1 MEETFKLLTGCEN
14 DTLTKHFINKAI
26 QAITRYVNNPTI
38 DIDDTFQ
45 LAIIELARY
54 YYTNRNSIG
63 VSSMS
68 QGNRSVTFNN
78 GNHDI
83 PNEIKAMLPHYVTVV

>member
-1 MEETFKLLTGCEN
+1 MEETFKLLTGCDN
-14 DTLTKHFINKAI
+14 DTLTRHFIKKSI
-26 QAITRYVNNPTI
+26 EAITRYVNNPTI

-45 LAIIELARY
+45 IAIIELARY

-63 VSSMS
+63 VSSMT
-68 QGNRSVTFNN
+68 QGNRSVTYNTSNN
-78 GNHDI
+78 DI

>member
-1 MEETFKLLTGCEN
+1 MEETFILLTGCE
-14 DTLTKHFINKAI
+14 DSTIARHFINKAI
-26 QAITRYVNNPTI
+26 QAITIYVNNPNI

-45 LAIIELARY
+45 IAIIELARY
-54 YYTNRNSIG
+54 YYTNKNSIG

>member
-1 MEETFKLLTGCEN
+1 MEETFKLLTGCDN
-14 DTLTKHFINKAI
+14 DALVKHFINKAI
-26 QAITRYVNNPTI
+26 LAITQYVNNPSI

-45 LAIIELARY
+45 IAIIELARY
-54 YYTNRNSIG
+54 YYINRNNVG

-78 GNHDI
+78 SNHDI